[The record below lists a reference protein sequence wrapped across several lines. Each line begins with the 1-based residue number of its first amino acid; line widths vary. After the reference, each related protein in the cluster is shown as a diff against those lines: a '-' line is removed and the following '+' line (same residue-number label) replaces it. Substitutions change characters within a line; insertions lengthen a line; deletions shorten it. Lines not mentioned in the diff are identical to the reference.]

1 MRQPKVQLNTTSLG
15 IMYIVGDAQC
25 RKQWIIVINWA
36 INLSIKYDGKMVIM
50 QQHFQN
56 SGKKERKKERTR
68 KDDSNRAQQ
77 AIFPIQK
84 NVFAKKYRKHRS
96 R

>member
-1 MRQPKVQLNTTSLG
+1 MGLLMRQPKVQLNTTSLG

-56 SGKKERKKERTR
+56 SGKKEEERR
-68 KDDSNRAQQ
+68 Q
-77 AIFPIQK
+77 
-84 NVFAKKYRKHRS
+84 
-96 R
+96 